1 MAEPATRKLDIDE
14 FLAWDDGTDRHY
26 ELVRGDIVA
35 MAPPQHAHGA
45 IVANIVGE
53 LRNQLK
59 RPCHAVAE
67 AGIVRPDRSDTY
79 YQADIAVTCTPARPD
94 ERYLADPIVIVEVLS
109 PSTATTDRGGK
120 LPDYR
125 SIPTVQEILL
135 VSSWERRV
143 EHWRRTNEGWAV
155 AEPGEDA
162 ILRLG
167 SLAIELPVSG
177 IYEGIELTA
186 PRSIALPSGTG

>member
-1 MAEPATRKLDIDE
+1 MAEPATRKLTIDE

-45 IVANIVGE
+45 IVANLVLQIGSR
-53 LRNQLK
+53 LRP
-59 RPCHAVAE
+59 PCHAVAE
-67 AGIVRPDRSDTY
+67 AGIIRPDRADTY

-94 ERYLADPIVIVEVLS
+94 ERYLPEPMVIVEVLS
-109 PSTATTDRGGK
+109 PSTATFDRGGK

-125 SIPTVQEILL
+125 TIPTVQEILL

-155 AEPGEDA
+155 AEPGDGA
-162 ILRLG
+162 ILHLG
-167 SLAIELPVSG
+167 SLAIELPVAG
-177 IYEGIELTA
+177 VYEGIEFAT
-186 PRSIALPSGTG
+186 PRSIAPSGTG